1 MVSVMVPPAGTVVAG
16 VNTRTGVTGLP
27 DTWVPR
33 VMDVKAVIL
42 VAGVIPRALTPAVKV
57 TS

>member
-1 MVSVMVPPAGTVVAG
+1 MVRVMVCPLGTELAG

-27 DTWVPR
+27 DTWDPR
-33 VMDVKAVIL
+33 VMDVKAVI
-42 VAGVIPRALTPAVKV
+42 VEVISRALTPAVKV

>member
-33 VMDVKAVIL
+33 VMDVKAVIV
-42 VAGVIPRALTPAVKV
+42 VAAVISRALTPAVKM